1 VSWQFNYSAYLTTT
15 TTTVGSTT
23 TTTTVAPT
31 TTTTT
36 AAPTT
41 TTTTAAPTTTTT
53 TVAPT
58 TTTTTTTAAPIP
70 DFVYGQSIMYDVVGA
85 IDISSPANIIVASS
99 STVKVISIQGQRTPI
114 NTVGLGL
121 FLFTYVPDEPLDY
134 GIYNIQADGN
144 TYNSS
149 ISVNTNLIPPT
160 APMPNCAMDTPTWD
174 GVDTV
179 NFTSLQIY
187 DPASVV
193 VYDPNFNIVASSVT
207 NLIPASIQFT
217 PTMLGTYSLALDS
230 FDVVSY
236 TMEQFR
242 PNPCVY
248 RFDIS
253 SMPATTTTTTA
264 APTTTTTTEAP
275 TTTTTTVAPTTTT
288 TTTTTIPTNGWDP
301 LYKSSLITLN
311 NSNLDVDISTS
322 GTASVLGLIDIK
334 PSQKVMYSVLINST
348 DTVLLG
354 IGMTSSD
361 VNDQIGGIDSN
372 SIGVDSI
379 GGIWYGGSKTGDVPG
394 FSYTVGDTVDVAY
407 DYSAGLM
414 WIRVNSGLWNNDPM
428 SNPETGDFGL
438 SFSDPSTLSKF
449 ARPAASILSTGAN
462 QISLK
467 ITYSGLPVGYT
478 FIY

>member
-1 VSWQFNYSAYLTTT
+1 
-15 TTTVGSTT
+15 
-23 TTTTVAPT
+23 
-31 TTTTT
+31 
-36 AAPTT
+36 
-41 TTTTAAPTTTTT
+41 
-53 TVAPT
+53 
-58 TTTTTTTAAPIP
+58 
-70 DFVYGQSIMYDVVGA
+70 MYDVVGA

-99 STVKVISIQGQRTPI
+99 STVKVVHIAQGQRTPI
-114 NTVGLGL
+114 NTVGTGL
-121 FLFTYVPDEPLDY
+121 FLFTYVPVEPSDY
-134 GIYNIQADGN
+134 GDYNIQSDGN

-174 GVDTV
+174 TFDTV
-179 NFTSLQIY
+179 SFTSLQIY

-207 NLIPASIQFT
+207 NLLPASIQFT

-248 RFDIS
+248 RFSINS
-253 SMPATTTTTTA
+253 LPGTTTTTTTA
-264 APTTTTTTEAP
+264 APTTTTTTTAPTTTTTTTAAP
-275 TTTTTTVAPTTTT
+275 TTTTTTVAPTT

-311 NSNLDVDISTS
+311 NSNLDADISVS
-322 GTASVLGLIDIK
+322 GTASVLGLTSIK

-414 WIRVNSGLWNNDPM
+414 WIRVNIGLWNNDPM